1 MIQINIRTIPHIAKI
16 CLRFL
21 SLCIHLRNQEKAP
34 IPEQYILIFLS
45 MQKTTLRTLLRE
57 EILRAVTFGWVF
69 FIIVIATL
77 AWVANAA
84 SGGLFG
90 DIMEKIL
97 GLAPGQLP
105 SYTGNGTVQNAAK
118 LGGNNASAFQKIA
131 TPGQS
136 CGSNQ
141 CIYGF
146 DTSGNI
152 LCR

>member
-1 MIQINIRTIPHIAKI
+1 
-16 CLRFL
+16 
-21 SLCIHLRNQEKAP
+21 
-34 IPEQYILIFLS
+34 
-45 MQKTTLRTLLRE
+45 MQKTTLHTLLRE
-57 EILRAVTFGWVF
+57 EILRAVTFGGVF
-69 FIIVIATL
+69 FVIVIATL
-77 AWVANAA
+77 AGVANAA

-97 GLAPGQLP
+97 GLTPGQLS
-105 SYTGNGTVQNAAK
+105 SYTGDGTVKNAAK
-118 LGGNNASAFQKIA
+118 LDGNDVSKFQKIA